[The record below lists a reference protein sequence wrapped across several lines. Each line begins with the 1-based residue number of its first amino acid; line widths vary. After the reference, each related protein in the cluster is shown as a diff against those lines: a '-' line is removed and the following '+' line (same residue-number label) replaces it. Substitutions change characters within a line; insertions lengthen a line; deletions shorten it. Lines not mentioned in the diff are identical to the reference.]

1 MNNSQ
6 SAGRRFV
13 IISLLCLVSALCNV
27 ILNYF
32 VCYIWYIP
40 LYLDTV
46 FTVALCFSTGLLP
59 SLLNAALILPVCH
72 FLLHTYVLP
81 VEPQSGLVRYLFT
94 LCVVCEALTVCF
106 YHVKMKRQETAFFE
120 KPSLNSFL
128 GVAAKLLVLAVID
141 CVIVSVTGGI
151 IDFIITKHS
160 APRPIFPEDTFKL
173 GLLRNNVPVLAT
185 AILSRIPINIIDRFI
200 AVFGGYGISTLYRKA
215 LQKKDITRRH
225 DGTAGGV

>member
-6 SAGRRFV
+6 PAGRRFV
-13 IISLLCLVSALCNV
+13 VISLLCLVSALCNV

-32 VCYIWYIP
+32 VCYVWHIP

-46 FTVALCFSTGLLP
+46 FTVALCFGAGLLP
-59 SLLNAALILPVCH
+59 GLLNAALVLPVCF
-72 FLLHTYVLP
+72 FLLHNYVLP
-81 VEPQSGLVRYLFT
+81 IEPEAGLARYLFT

-106 YHVKMKRQETAFFE
+106 YQAGMKRQNDAFLE
-120 KPSLNSFL
+120 KPSFYPFI

-141 CVIVSVTGGI
+141 CIVVSVSGGI
-151 IDFIITKHS
+151 IDFVITRNS

-185 AILSRIPINIIDRFI
+185 TILSRIPINIVDRFI
-200 AVFGGYGISTLYRKA
+200 AVFGGYGISVGYRK
-215 LQKKDITRRH
+215 IIR
-225 DGTAGGV
+225 V

>member
-1 MNNSQ
+1 MDNRQ

-13 IISLLCLVSALCNV
+13 VISLLCLVSALCNV

-32 VCYIWYIP
+32 VCHIWHIP

-46 FTVALCFSTGLLP
+46 FTVALCFSAGLLP
-59 SLLNAALILPVCH
+59 GLLNAAFVLPVCF
-72 FLLHTYVLP
+72 FLLHNYVLP
-81 VEPQSGLVRYLFT
+81 LEPQAGFARYLFT

-106 YHVKMKRQETAFFE
+106 FHSKMKRQEAVFFK
-120 KPSLNSFL
+120 KPSFYSFI

-141 CVIVSVTGGI
+141 CIVVSVSGGI
-151 IDFIITKHS
+151 IDFVITSNS

-185 AILSRIPINIIDRFI
+185 TILSRIPINIVDRFI
-200 AVFGGYGISTLYRKA
+200 AVFGGYGISAGYRKIY
-215 LQKKDITRRH
+215 Q
-225 DGTAGGV
+225 VNNFQ